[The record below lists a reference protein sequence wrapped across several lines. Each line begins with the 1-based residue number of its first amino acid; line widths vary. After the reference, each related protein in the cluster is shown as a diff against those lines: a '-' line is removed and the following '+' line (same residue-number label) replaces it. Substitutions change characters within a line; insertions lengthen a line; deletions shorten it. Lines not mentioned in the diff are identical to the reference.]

1 VTTRQAQRFKI
12 QVPVDFSGGR
22 EGTGTIHDLSISGCR
37 IVSRTP
43 LDVGQSL
50 RLTLYQGEGAQPIVV
65 DPAEVRWRNAWHAG
79 VAFQNGAAEDEIRAL
94 LTKRASPPA

>member
-1 VTTRQAQRFKI
+1 MTTRQAQRFKI

-22 EGTGTIHDLSISGCR
+22 DGTGTLHDLSISGCR

-50 RLTLYQGEGAQPIVV
+50 RLTLYQGDGQQPIVV
-65 DPAEVRWRNAWHAG
+65 DPAEVRWRNAWHVG
-79 VAFQNGAAEDEIRAL
+79 VAFQSGAAEEQIRAL
-94 LTKRASPPA
+94 LTRRASLPT